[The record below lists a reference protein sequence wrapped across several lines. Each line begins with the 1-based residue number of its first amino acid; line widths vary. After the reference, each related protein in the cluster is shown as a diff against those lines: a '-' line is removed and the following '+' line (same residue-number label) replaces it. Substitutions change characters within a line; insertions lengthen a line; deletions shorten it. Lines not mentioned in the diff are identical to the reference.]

1 MAEPRTRRPARPRE
15 EVFATARAAIAEH
28 GLAKLTMAGLGKQL
42 QMSAGHLLYY
52 FGSKDQLLL
61 ETLRWSE
68 EQLGERRR
76 AMLADRESTV
86 RQRLAGYA
94 GLYLPEGPGD
104 PRWILWLEVWGRSPA
119 SAEIRQGQLE
129 IEAPWQA
136 DLVALIEE
144 GVAGGEFTHAA
155 TRPTGPSSSAPCWT
169 AWRYRSRSVCP
180 APTGPRPPTGSPRWP
195 GPCSAADHPS
205 GQLGPDQRAGER
217 LPVRRAYAI
226 RSRRSRVGR
235 APGHSVQRA
244 AAVRSAE

>member
-76 AMLADRESTV
+76 AMLADRELTT

-94 GLYLPEGPGD
+94 ELYLPEGPGD

-129 IEAPWQA
+129 IEAPWQT

-144 GVAGGEFTHAA
+144 GVAGGEFTAGGAA
-155 TRPTGPSSSAPCWT
+155 ARAVQLRALLDGLAVPVAIGL
-169 AWRYRSRSVCP
+169 
-180 APTGPRPPTGSPRWP
+180 P
-195 GPCSAADHPS
+195 GADRTEAV
-205 GQLGPDQRAGER
+205 GQLASVARALLG
-217 LPVRRAYAI
+217 
-226 RSRRSRVGR
+226 G
-235 APGHSVQRA
+235 
-244 AAVRSAE
+244 

>member
-1 MAEPRTRRPARPRE
+1 MAEPRARRAARPRE
-15 EVFATARAAIAEH
+15 EVFAAARAAVAEH

-76 AMLADRESTV
+76 SALGREGAGLWE
-86 RQRLAGYA
+86 RLAAYTE
-94 GLYLPEGPGD
+94 LYLPEGPGD

-136 DLVALIEE
+136 DLAALIEE
-144 GVAGGEFTHAA
+144 G
-155 TRPTGPSSSAPCWT
+155 
-169 AWRYRSRSVCP
+169 
-180 APTGPRPPTGSPRWP
+180 
-195 GPCSAADHPS
+195 
-205 GQLGPDQRAGER
+205 
-217 LPVRRAYAI
+217 
-226 RSRRSRVGR
+226 
-235 APGHSVQRA
+235 A
-244 AAVRSAE
+244 AAGTFSAVAPDDRAVQIRALLDGFAVPIAIGLPGAGREAAAAHVASVAAALLGGR

>member
-1 MAEPRTRRPARPRE
+1 MAEPRTRRAARPRE
-15 EVFATARAAIAEH
+15 EVYAAARAAIADH

-76 AMLADRESTV
+76 AALQVPGGWAQLAAYTE
-86 RQRLAGYA
+86 
-94 GLYLPEGPGD
+94 LYLPEGPGD

-136 DLVALIEE
+136 DLVALLES
-144 GVAGGEFTHAA
+144 GAAAGEFTTDPAGPPADRAVQLRALLDGLAVPVAIGLPGA
-155 TRPTGPSSSAPCWT
+155 TRAQATQHAT
-169 AWRYRSRSVCP
+169 SV
-180 APTGPRPPTGSPRWP
+180 A
-195 GPCSAADHPS
+195 
-205 GQLGPDQRAGER
+205 RA
-217 LPVRRAYAI
+217 LL
-226 RSRRSRVGR
+226 
-235 APGHSVQRA
+235 SV
-244 AAVRSAE
+244 